1 MEQKLNFDYALFLR
15 GGGDGGG
22 GGVAQVEF
30 KYQRIN
36 VMRSWEIT
44 LKQQS
49 TLLYVC
55 SLYVERLL
63 VEFNAAAAAAV
74 AVHDA
79 VAVAPCLFLISTME
93 NSICIFYT
101 ENFNCLKHH
110 QSLEN

>member
-1 MEQKLNFDYALFLR
+1 MLYFLR
-15 GGGDGGG
+15 GGGGDGGG

-55 SLYVERLL
+55 SLYVVRLL
-63 VEFNAAAAAAV
+63 VEFNAAAV

-79 VAVAPCLFLISTME
+79 VAVAPCLFLISTIE